1 MMNLSM
7 HTEAVALTD
16 PMTTAVPEL
25 QGADM
30 SPGAWGKQVV
40 TRLGNPPLRFIGRRL
55 CYHWRSFSLEQR
67 IEVAVW
73 ERRQKGY
80 VLGFSQLKGPEVR
93 ADAANLKTF
102 GDAADFLEDIC
113 VAEPALQSPQDQ
125 LFDLLSGLHCKLR
138 FRQQFAILVGDVL
151 ADWDAMPAAH
161 LDTPRHKEPFQ

>member
-7 HTEAVALTD
+7 RTEAAALTG
-16 PMTTAVPEL
+16 PMTTAIPDL
-25 QGADM
+25 QGVDM
-30 SPGAWGKQVV
+30 SPGASGKQVV

-55 CYHWRSFSLEQR
+55 CYHWRSFNSEQR

-73 ERRQKGY
+73 ERRQKGF
-80 VLGFSQLKGPEVR
+80 VLGFSQLKGREVR
-93 ADAANLKTF
+93 ADAANLKSF

-113 VAEPALQSPQDQ
+113 MAEPALLSPQDQ
-125 LFDLLSGLHCKLR
+125 LFDLLSGLHWKLR

-151 ADWDAMPAAH
+151 ADWDALPITR